1 MINGLDESNA
11 ADLKKVVRVFAPV
24 CEALNNTQNK
34 AQISVDELFPC
45 LLVSGVAF
53 DQKLGFLL
61 LCENLELRCINSANF
76 DLVETQISS
85 PNENRRPKR
94 AAFLLQFDYC
104 QKSEKYIKGIFA
116 KALNMC
122 YDVFSLIFLKGCK
135 KMKYQIKKLEA
146 NNFEIF
152 EIGKLPPRS
161 YFIPYTDRF
170 ALESQSVLSERYSS
184 DMVTVLSDDNWGFKY
199 FEKLS
204 RLPSRIDTQA
214 MSFETISVPS
224 TWQRT
229 GYESPQYLN
238 TRYPFEMTLPVVP
251 DEMSAGVYVK
261 QFNIKDET
269 AHTFITFLGVCSSLT
284 LYVNGEFVGYS
295 EGSHNMAEFCLDG
308 VATKGTNELLAIVT
322 KWSNGTYLEC
332 QDMFR
337 ENGIFRDVYITEY
350 PECYIND
357 YRVETKK
364 QPDGKYELELSLLLE
379 GKRDNAFI
387 EAEISK
393 DGNVIVSQTHSAGD
407 ESAFLFAN
415 LDVLQW
421 NAEKPE
427 LYDLY
432 ITLKSKGQK
441 PIVIHERIG
450 FKTVEIKGEIFLFNS
465 APIKF
470 KGVNHHDTNEKTGY
484 VMTGEDLLRDV
495 TLMKQF
501 NVNAVRTSHYPPDPM
516 FLYLC
521 DEYGLYVIDE
531 ADIETHGTQF
541 DSELKPTLRP
551 NIISNDKRWLP
562 RFEDRVLRM
571 FERDK
576 NHPSITMWSLGNE
589 SGGWKNQDKCYA
601 LLKERSEIPV
611 HYEAAIR
618 TPRGSYD
625 VISEM
630 YQHPMLI
637 KRIAEHGL
645 GLRYKNKPY
654 FLCEYCHAM
663 GVGPGALEDYWKL
676 IYNYDQLTG
685 GCIWEWADHSVYDKN
700 AKYKY
705 TYGGDHGEKYHD
717 GNFCVDGLFYPDR
730 RPHTGAFEM
739 KEVYRP
745 IRSEFLSD
753 NLYSFTNT
761 NRFLGADAYDVSYEL
776 LCDGDVVDSGT
787 LALDIEP
794 RGSRSYVIAHKMT
807 DKLHD
812 WHINFVYRQ
821 KNGALVAK
829 EQHTLFELLRKP
841 AVAGN
846 KSVAYTKKGNS
857 VLVAFDGGIAAFDKK
872 TGALYSYKLG
882 SKEMLSDNFGFVPN
896 LYRAAHD
903 NDVRKDKAWRKNGLD
918 QLRVAGAKLVSC
930 KSEKGVVKIKSEA
943 RLEYAGKKVFEFELK
958 YKIYPDGA
966 MRVKAEIERPFLSSL
981 KKLSLPRFGV
991 SLDLDNSLQNVR
1003 YYGLGE
1009 LENLPDFKA
1018 QSSMGIYEST
1028 VGKMFEYYIKPQ
1040 ENGEHMN
1047 ARFLELFDNEGRG
1060 IRILNGKAPFS
1071 FTVRPYSNSSLR
1083 SAKHIENLKNENRV
1097 FLNIDGFVRGTGT
1110 ASCGP
1115 DVLPPYELYIKDE
1128 LEFDFWLSP
1137 KK

>member
-1 MINGLDESNA
+1 MI
-11 ADLKKVVRVFAPV
+11 
-24 CEALNNTQNK
+24 T
-34 AQISVDELFPC
+34 
-45 LLVSGVAF
+45 LLTIGRGTK
-53 DQKLGFLL
+53 Q
-61 LCENLELRCINSANF
+61 
-76 DLVETQISS
+76 
-85 PNENRRPKR
+85 
-94 AAFLLQFDYC
+94 
-104 QKSEKYIKGIFA
+104 
-116 KALNMC
+116 
-122 YDVFSLIFLKGCK
+122 
-135 KMKYQIKKLEA
+135 MKYQIKRLEA
-146 NNFEIF
+146 NNFDVF
-152 EIGKLPPRS
+152 EIGKLPARS
-161 YFIPYTDRF
+161 YFIPYTDRA
-170 ALESQSVLSERYSS
+170 ALQKQSVLSERYSS

-199 FEKLS
+199 YEKLS
-204 RLPSRIDTQA
+204 RLPSRIDTEA
-214 MSFETISVPS
+214 FGFDTVSVPS

-229 GYESPQYLN
+229 GYEQPQYLN
-238 TRYPFEMTLPVVP
+238 TRYQFPMTLPTVP
-251 DEMSAGVYVK
+251 EEMSAGVYFK
-261 QFNIKDET
+261 RFNLKEDT

-284 LYVNGEFVGYS
+284 LYVNGKFVGYS
-295 EGSHNMAEFCLDG
+295 EGSHNMAEFCLDEF
-308 VATKGTNELLAIVT
+308 AQKGTNELLAIVT

-350 PECYIND
+350 PECYIRD
-357 YRVETKK
+357 YRVETVK
-364 QPDGKYELELSLLLE
+364 QPDGRYDLELSLLLE
-379 GKRDNAFI
+379 GKRDNAVL
-387 EAEISK
+387 EAELSK
-393 DGNVIVSQTHSAGD
+393 DGNVIAAQTHSAGD
-407 ESAFLFAN
+407 EAAFLFAN

-421 NAEKPE
+421 NAEHPE

-432 ITLKSKGQK
+432 ITLRSKGQK
-441 PIVIHERIG
+441 PMVIHERVG
-450 FKTVEIKGEIFLFNS
+450 FKTVVINKELFLFNG
-465 APIKF
+465 AAIKF

-484 VMTGEDLLRDV
+484 VMTGEELLRDI

-541 DSELKPTLRP
+541 DSELKPTLKP
-551 NIISNDKRWLP
+551 NVISNDKKWLP

-589 SGGWKNQDKCYA
+589 SGGWKNQDKCYK
-601 LLKERSEIPV
+601 LLKERSALPV

-630 YQHPMLI
+630 YQHPSVI
-637 KRIAEHGL
+637 KKIAEHTL
-645 GLRYKNKPY
+645 GPRYKNKPY

-663 GVGPGALEDYWKL
+663 GVGPGALEDYWQL
-676 IYNYDQLTG
+676 IYDNDQLTG
-685 GCIWEWADHSVYDKN
+685 GCIWEWADHSVFDKN

-730 RPHTGAFEM
+730 RPHAGAFEM

-745 IRSEFLSD
+745 VRSEFLSD
-753 NLYSFTNT
+753 NLYCFTNT
-761 NRFLGADAYDVSYEL
+761 NRFLGTDAYDVSYEL
-776 LCDGDVVDSGT
+776 LCDGEVVDSGA

-794 RGSRSYVIAHKMT
+794 RGVKSYVIAHKMT

-812 WHINFVYRQ
+812 WYINFTYRQ

-841 AVAGN
+841 VIAEN
-846 KSVAYTKKGNS
+846 KSVAYTKKGDS
-857 VLVAFDGGIAAFDKK
+857 IIVAFDGGIAAFDKK
-872 TGALYSYKLG
+872 TGVFYSYKLG

-896 LYRAAHD
+896 LYRAPLD
-903 NDVRKDKAWRKNGLD
+903 NDVRKDKSWRKNGLD
-918 QLRVAGAKLVSC
+918 KLRTVSSKLVSC
-930 KSEKGVVKIKSEA
+930 KSEKGVVKLKSEA
-943 RLEYAGKKVFEFELK
+943 QLEYAGKKVFEYELK
-958 YKIYPDGA
+958 YKIYPNGTI
-966 MRVKAEIERPFLSSL
+966 RVKAEIERPFLSSL
-981 KKLSLPRFGV
+981 KKMPLARFGV
-991 SLDLDNSLQNVR
+991 SLDLDKSLQLVR

-1018 QSSMGIYEST
+1018 QASMGVYEST
-1028 VGKMFEYYIKPQ
+1028 VEKMFEYYIKPQ

-1047 ARFLELFDNEGRG
+1047 VRFLELSDSEGRG
-1060 IRILNGKAPFS
+1060 IRISNGKLPFS
-1071 FTVRPYSNSSLR
+1071 FTVRPYSNKSLR
-1083 SAKHIENLKNENRV
+1083 SAKHIENLKNENKV

-1115 DVLPPYELYIKDE
+1115 DVLAPYELFIKDE
-1128 LEFDFWLSP
+1128 LEFDFYLSLIKP
-1137 KK
+1137 VE